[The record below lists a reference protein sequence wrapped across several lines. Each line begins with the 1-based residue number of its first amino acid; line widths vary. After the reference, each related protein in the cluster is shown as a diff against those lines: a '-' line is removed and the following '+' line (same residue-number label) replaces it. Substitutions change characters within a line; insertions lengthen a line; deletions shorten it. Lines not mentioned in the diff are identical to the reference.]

1 MSIFTNFVCKKIN
14 EKSSLDSTQKKVLTT
29 AYRKGDIS
37 LGDLRRALKSKEGK
51 ESLKERCEDAVLN
64 TYLNNNSN
72 STRSVINRKN
82 NPHYGYKPIDAEI
95 FWTTVATKQGYKMQE
110 HFSGR
115 RRILTNDGYW
125 VASESKYE
133 IERKFALL
141 R

>member
-1 MSIFTNFVCKKIN
+1 MSIFTDFVCKKIN
-14 EKSSLDSTQKKVLTT
+14 EVSGLTPTQKKVLTT

-37 LGDLRRALKSKEGK
+37 LGDLRRAQRSNEGK

-64 TYLNNNSN
+64 TYFNQN
-72 STRSVINRKN
+72 STGNIIRRIN
-82 NPHYGYKPIDAEI
+82 NPHYGYKPIDAGV

-115 RRILTNDGYW
+115 RRILTDDGYW
-125 VASESKYE
+125 VASGSKYE